1 MPAKR
6 LAMANRSLSLKNM
19 NKKFEAILDKYLP
32 KFEEQPQEVKLKL
45 PKLKKIAD
53 KKEMPKL
60 KLPKL
65 KRVN

>member
-1 MPAKR
+1 M
-6 LAMANRSLSLKNM
+6 SW
-19 NKKFEAILDKYLP
+19 EVGIQKYD
-32 KFEEQPQEVKLKL
+32 QEDINQ
-45 PKLKKIAD
+45 KIAD

>member
-1 MPAKR
+1 
-6 LAMANRSLSLKNM
+6 M